1 MRTRYVLSFA
11 ALAVGS
17 ACGGGG
23 SGASGPTP
31 TLASITVTPASM
43 NIGTGL
49 TQTITVT
56 GTDTDGKPIAN
67 LFGVRYT
74 SRNTAVAAA
83 IPVGDVAG
91 LSAGNTTIDIS
102 ITVGGVTR
110 TGSVA
115 VTVADGTLP
124 AIADV
129 AAVDVSNTFSPR
141 TVVVRR
147 AGTLRWTFSTV
158 PHDVTFGAAATAPPS
173 IGLVSN
179 TSVTRTFNEAGTFQ
193 YDCTVHA
200 GMTGYVVVR

>member
-1 MRTRYVLSFA
+1 MRTRYVLSFS
-11 ALAVGS
+11 ALAVVS

-43 NIGTGL
+43 NLGTGF

-56 GTDTDGKPIAN
+56 GTDTDGRPMAT

-74 SRNTAVAAA
+74 SRNTAVADV

-91 LSAGNTTIDIS
+91 LSAGSTTIDVS
-102 ITVGGVTR
+102 ITVGGVTKS
-110 TGSVA
+110 GSVA

-124 AIADV
+124 VSHDVQAAD
-129 AAVDVSNTFSPR
+129 ALNAFFPR

-147 AGTLRWTFSTV
+147 AGTVRWNFSTV
-158 PHDVTFGAAATAPPS
+158 AHDVTFGAAAGAPPG

-179 TSVTRTFNEAGTFQ
+179 TSVSRTFNVAGTFQ
-193 YDCTVHA
+193 YDCTVHS